1 DLPVLFGHDSLEPLH
16 MAQDKRVIDTLVM
29 ATLISPAP
37 YEYRNPQGRWIKEA
51 NHPSRAMAYYSL
63 ENLSHQFRPPGKFG
77 SLQELAKKYN
87 PDKTKVADL
96 DYGLIPVDDED
107 FVEYAKQDTLAAW
120 DLFLALM
127 RAQEADPLP
136 GEYIWREMELHSVLA
151 RMSSNGIRPDVELAQ
166 KKVNEQQKFTDET
179 MDWLQK
185 EFDFPT
191 EGKAPWK
198 SNAGKAA
205 ILKALASYGI

>member
-1 DLPVLFGHDSLEPLH
+1 
-16 MAQDKRVIDTLVM
+16 
-29 ATLISPAP
+29 
-37 YEYRNPQGRWIKEA
+37 
-51 NHPSRAMAYYSL
+51 
-63 ENLSHQFRPPGKFG
+63 
-77 SLQELAKKYN
+77 
-87 PDKTKVADL
+87 
-96 DYGLIPVDDED
+96 PVDDED

-205 ILKALASYGI
+205 ILKALASYGITPEHEEWERTATGNPSFSGDVMLAVTKGTDAEELGKALA

>member
-1 DLPVLFGHDSLEPLH
+1 
-16 MAQDKRVIDTLVM
+16 
-29 ATLISPAP
+29 
-37 YEYRNPQGRWIKEA
+37 
-51 NHPSRAMAYYSL
+51 
-63 ENLSHQFRPPGKFG
+63 
-77 SLQELAKKYN
+77 
-87 PDKTKVADL
+87 
-96 DYGLIPVDDED
+96 
-107 FVEYAKQDTLAAW
+107 
-120 DLFLALM
+120 
-127 RAQEADPLP
+127 
-136 GEYIWREMELHSVLA
+136 YIWREMELHSVLA

-205 ILKALASYGI
+205 ILKALASYEITPEHEEWERTATGNPSFSGDVMLAVTKGTDAEELGKRSEEHTSELQSRFDLVCR